1 MLNFNREIIN
11 GSFNRVNK
19 KNRETDC
26 INVSVKTKDKNIEIN
41 ATGKGLLAAGVVAIA
56 PTTICV
62 LGATI
67 AICAVTRQICKARKV
82 KKEL

>member
-19 KNRETDC
+19 KNIETDC

-41 ATGKGLLAAGVVAIA
+41 ATGKGLLAAGVAAIA
-56 PTTICV
+56 PTICV

-67 AICAVTRQICKARKV
+67 AICAVARQICKARKV